1 MGFGQSNTSVL
12 SQLAATGDAKR
23 VFSHC
28 LDNVKG
34 GGIFAVGVVDSP
46 KVKTTPMVPNQYVIS
61 LLKSFIL
68 FNQEVRVGVASVL
81 WPLTCVAQ
89 RF

>member
-1 MGFGQSNTSVL
+1 MGFGQSNTSIL

-34 GGIFAVGVVDSP
+34 GGIFAVGAVDSP
-46 KVKTTPMVPNQYVIS
+46 KVKTTPMVPNQYVSSQVIFFPLFLRQFALDFV
-61 LLKSFIL
+61 LLIERLS
-68 FNQEVRVGVASVL
+68 
-81 WPLTCVAQ
+81 
-89 RF
+89 

>member
-1 MGFGQSNTSVL
+1 MGFGQSNTSII
-12 SQLAATGDAKR
+12 SQLAAGGSTKR
-23 VFSHC
+23 IFSHC
-28 LDNVKG
+28 LDNMNG

>member
-46 KVKTTPMVPNQYVIS
+46 KVKTTPMVPNQYVIC
-61 LLKSFIL
+61 LLKSIYSFH
-68 FNQEVRVGVASVL
+68 QEVRVGV
-81 WPLTCVAQ
+81 VAVV
-89 RF
+89 RRPS

>member
-28 LDNVKG
+28 LDNVEG
-34 GGIFAVGVVDSP
+34 GGIFAVGEVDSP
-46 KVKTTPMVPNQYVIS
+46 KVKTTPMVPNQYVSSQVIFF
-61 LLKSFIL
+61 LCFLE
-68 FNQEVRVGVASVL
+68 NVH
-81 WPLTCVAQ
+81 
-89 RF
+89 